1 MGGPMG
7 DDGHDS
13 DLELPI
19 KLGPCSNGEYVPPPM
34 TAIEAE
40 TIRATHEAADT
51 QARRLGMSRRTFLR
65 SVSGAALMLLTLD
78 ATARAARAG
87 AAGGRYLLHP
97 DAVGDLDAA
106 RATIAGNELI
116 FDVQV
121 HYLNY
126 DLARPGTVDRGFSLF
141 PQQRCG
147 ESDPRACFSVDHVI
161 EEMFLKSDTSKV
173 VMSAIPIPGDG
184 NPLSIDDM
192 ELVKT
197 IVTELC
203 GRGRVLV
210 QGQTFPSIGDAS
222 AQRDQMAQV
231 RKDHKVVAW
240 KVYTHAGGPPWWLDD
255 HDPGITQGGKAFI
268 ENVRAVGPKIIAVHK
283 GLSLLGGG
291 NRAYASPVDVGPAAK
306 ANPDVKFVVYHS
318 GFELGDTE
326 GPYTDATADVG
337 VNRLIKT
344 AMENGIGKDGNVYA
358 ELGSTWRLVMSDP
371 TQAAHVL
378 GKLLKQF
385 GEDRVIW
392 GTDSI
397 WYGSPQDQIQ
407 AFRAFEI
414 TPQFQERFGYPALT
428 QKVMEK
434 ILGKNAAMLHKI
446 KSNVPAKCDF
456 TREELEEV
464 RQELPTGARTF
475 GPKSAQEVAAVIRA
489 HGWA

>member
-1 MGGPMG
+1 MD
-7 DDGHDS
+7 DDGLDP

-34 TAIEAE
+34 TAVEAE
-40 TIRATHEAADT
+40 TIRQTHDAADT

-87 AAGGRYLLHP
+87 AIGGRYLLHP
-97 DAVGDLDAA
+97 DAAGDLDAA
-106 RATIAGNELI
+106 RAAIGGNEFV

-126 DLARPGTVDRGFSLF
+126 DLAQPGGLGIGALF

-147 ESDPRACFSVDHVI
+147 ESDSRACFSVEHLL
-161 EEMFLKSDTSKV
+161 EEMFLKSDTSKL

-197 IVTELC
+197 IATELC

-210 QGQTFPSIGDAS
+210 QGQTFPSIGDPS
-222 AQRDQMAQV
+222 AQRDEMAQL
-231 RKDHKVVAW
+231 RRDHKIVAW

-255 HDPGITQGGKAFI
+255 HDPAVAQGGKAFI

-283 GLSLLGGG
+283 GFGLVGGSARG
-291 NRAYASPVDVGPAAK
+291 YASPVDVGPAAK
-306 ANPDVKFVVYHS
+306 ANPDIKFVIYHS
-318 GFELGDTE
+318 GFEPGDTE
-326 GPYTDATADVG
+326 GPYTDATADTG

-344 AMENGIGKDGNVYA
+344 AIENDIGKGGNIYA
-358 ELGSTWRLVMSDP
+358 ELGSTWRSVMGDP

-385 GEDRVIW
+385 GADNIIW

-397 WYGSPQDQIQ
+397 WYGTPQDQIQ
-407 AFRAFEI
+407 AFRAFEV
-414 TPQFQERFGYPALT
+414 TTQFQEQFGYPALT
-428 QKVMEK
+428 PDVKAK
-434 ILGKNAAMLHKI
+434 ILGKNAARMHKI
-446 KSNVPAKCDF
+446 KASAPAKCEF
-456 TREELEEV
+456 TPEELEQV
-464 RQELPTGARTF
+464 RQELPTGARTY
-475 GPKSAQEVAAVIRA
+475 GPKTGQEVAALIRA

>member
-1 MGGPMG
+1 VG
-7 DDGHDS
+7 DDGHDP

-19 KLGPCSNGEYVPPPM
+19 KLGPCSNGEYLPPPM
-34 TAIEAE
+34 TAVEGE
-40 TIRATHEAADT
+40 TIRQTQDLADT

-87 AAGGRYLLHP
+87 AVGGRYLLHP
-97 DAVGDLDAA
+97 DAAGDLDAA
-106 RATIAGNELI
+106 RAAIGGNEFV

-126 DLARPGTVDRGFSLF
+126 DLAQPGGLGIGALF

-147 ESDPRACFSVDHVI
+147 ESDSRACFSVEHLL
-161 EEMFLKSDTSKV
+161 EEMFLKSDTSKL

-184 NPLSIDDM
+184 NPLSIEDM

-197 IVTELC
+197 IASELC

-210 QGQTFPSIGDAS
+210 QGQTFPSIGDPS
-222 AQRDQMAQV
+222 AQRDEMAQL
-231 RKDHKVVAW
+231 RQDHRIAAW

-255 HDPGITQGGKAFI
+255 HDPAVAQGGKAFI

-283 GLSLLGGG
+283 GFGLVGG
-291 NRAYASPVDVGPAAK
+291 NARGYASPVDVGPAAK
-306 ANPDVKFVVYHS
+306 ANPDIKFVVYHS
-318 GFELGDTE
+318 GYEPGGSE
-326 GPYTDATADVG
+326 GPYSDATADMG

-344 AMENGIGKDGNVYA
+344 AIENDIGKGGNIYP
-358 ELGSTWRLVMSDP
+358 ELGSTWRSVMSDP

-385 GEDRVIW
+385 GADNIIW

-397 WYGSPQDQIQ
+397 WYGTPQDQIQ

-414 TPQFQERFGYPALT
+414 TSEFQEQFGYPALT
-428 QKVMEK
+428 PDAKAK
-434 ILGKNAAMLHKI
+434 ILGKNAAKMHKI
-446 KSNVPAKCDF
+446 KSKALPKCEF
-456 TREELEEV
+456 TPEELEQV
-464 RQELPTGARTF
+464 RQELPTGARTY
-475 GPKSAQEVAAVIRA
+475 GPKTGQEVAALIRA

>member
-1 MGGPMG
+1 MG
-7 DDGHDS
+7 DDGHD
-13 DLELPI
+13 DHLELPI

-34 TAIEAE
+34 TPVEAE
-40 TIRATHEAADT
+40 TIRRTRDASET
-51 QARRLGMSRRTFLR
+51 QARRLGMSRRNFLR

-97 DAVGDLDAA
+97 DAAGDLDAA
-106 RATIAGNELI
+106 RAAIAGNELV

-126 DLARPGTVDRGFSLF
+126 DLAQPGGLGIGQLF

-173 VMSAIPIPGDG
+173 VMSSIPIPGDG
-184 NPLSIDDM
+184 NPLSIADM

-197 IVTELC
+197 IMTELC

-222 AQRDQMAQV
+222 AQRDQMAQL
-231 RKDHKVVAW
+231 RKDHNIAAW

-255 HDPGITQGGKAFI
+255 HDGSITQGGNGFI

-283 GLSLLGGG
+283 GFGLVGGS
-291 NRAYASPVDVGPAAK
+291 NRDYASPVDVGPAAK
-306 ANPDVKFVVYHS
+306 ANPDIKFVVYHS
-318 GFELGDTE
+318 GYEPGDSE
-326 GPYTDATADVG
+326 GPYTDDTANVG

-344 AMENGIGKDGNVYA
+344 AVDNGIGKSGNVYA
-358 ELGSTWRLVMSDP
+358 ELGSTWRSVMSDP

-385 GEDRVIW
+385 GADNVVW

-414 TPQFQERFGYPALT
+414 TKELQEQYGYPALT
-428 QKVMEK
+428 QQVKEK
-434 ILGKNAAMLHKI
+434 ILGKNSAKI
-446 KSNVPAKCDF
+446 YKTKSSKPKTCNF
-456 TREELEEV
+456 TRKELEQV
-464 RQELPTGARTF
+464 RQDLPTGARTW
-475 GPKSAQEVAAVIRA
+475 GPVTGQQVAALIRD